1 MYPSTS
7 NTESAPFWTSTTLA
21 LGLTVV
27 AVTTGTNSVFDVDG
41 YIFTPNAQVSI
52 SGAATAYTLRMNG
65 GVVATSIVLALQ
77 NPPATP
83 SANWLVGVV
92 TEPIQRQVSLQ
103 AVATVDG
110 RQVRST
116 SLLEVNVDRSFAI
129 NSWTVDA

>member
-1 MYPSTS
+1 
-7 NTESAPFWTSTTLA
+7 SATATPAKYGATTVIPTA
-21 LGLTVV
+21 NVV
-27 AVTTGTNSVFDVDG
+27 DVTTGTNSVFDVDG
-41 YIFTPNAQVSI
+41 YIFTPSSQVSI

-65 GVVATSIVLALQ
+65 GVVATRILLALQ

-92 TEPIQRQVSLQ
+92 TEPIQRQVLLQ
-103 AVATVDG
+103 AVATVKG

-116 SLLEVNVDRSFAI
+116 SRLEVNVDRSFAI